1 MKITNSTAPLRTDR
15 VQGTGAD
22 ARTHGANE
30 SNAGQPVAETT
41 KVQLSD
47 MATKLSQLET
57 QFGSGDFDAKKVA
70 EVKAA
75 IAEGRFKV
83 NADAVADKLMA
94 SVADLLGKR

>member
-15 VQGTGAD
+15 VQSTGAD
-22 ARTHGANE
+22 ARAQV
-30 SNAGQPVAETT
+30 SNAGQPVGETT
-41 KVQLSD
+41 KVQLSE

-57 QFGSGDFDAKKVA
+57 RFGSGDFDAKKVA

>member
-1 MKITNSTAPLRTDR
+1 MKITNSSAPLRTDR
-15 VQGTGAD
+15 VQTTGAD
-22 ARTHGANE
+22 ARV
-30 SNAGQPVAETT
+30 SNAGQPVGEAT
-41 KVQLSD
+41 KVQLSE

-94 SVADLLGKR
+94 SVAELLGKR